1 MTERA
6 KDHVRIA
13 NTAAGGHA
21 LICTHC
27 GTVYVPALPISVDGM
42 LALMKSFGKEHGG
55 CRPANAGAFPV
66 DLLLEKA
73 NIGSMAQWERDHDR

>member
-13 NTAAGGHA
+13 NTVTGAYA

-42 LALMKSFGKEHGG
+42 LALMKSFGEEHGR
-55 CRPANAGAFPV
+55 CKPANAGAFDA
-66 DLLLEKA
+66 DLLLAKA
-73 NIGSMAQWERDHDR
+73 NITSMAQWERTV